1 MGQVVVASE
10 ILDELT
16 SVARRFVHDIQV
28 EAVPSIQ
35 DWCKAVGM
43 SEDNPFL
50 CGKTVQDRETGRH
63 LILLAERI
71 TPEMQASVI
80 SAMEHHAKLPREDI
94 ASLTNADVFVKHL
107 LLHEVAH
114 ATGHERSEEECD
126 RWAFQQL
133 HLA

>member
-1 MGQVVVASE
+1 MARAIVTSE
-10 ILDELT
+10 ILDALT
-16 SVARRFVHDIQV
+16 ALARRFVHDIQV

-50 CGKTVQDRETGRH
+50 CGKTVQNRETGRH
-63 LILLAERI
+63 LILLAQRI

-80 SAMEHHAKLPREDI
+80 SAMEHHAKLSREEV
-94 ASLTNADVFVKHL
+94 ASLENADVFVKHL
-107 LLHEVAH
+107 LLHELAH

-133 HLA
+133 HAA